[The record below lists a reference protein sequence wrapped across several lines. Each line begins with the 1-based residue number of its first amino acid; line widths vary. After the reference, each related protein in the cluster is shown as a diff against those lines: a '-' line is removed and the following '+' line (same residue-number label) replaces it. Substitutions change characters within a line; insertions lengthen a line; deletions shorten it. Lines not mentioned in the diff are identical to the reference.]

1 MGADSRQK
9 MGAESRQI
17 GRKGEALFWH
27 LAAEWGEHETTPAAM
42 GTDGYLRWPNVLA
55 NRLFVQVK
63 TKRKRGRQTNSL
75 PVTISATHLR
85 DWYSYRPLL
94 ILCVLEEG
102 RAWWK
107 DTAEE
112 EWPQDPR
119 KSKTFRV
126 PLNQPVDATT
136 KDAVQKIALQRPR
149 YLGPG
154 VIGLS
159 APEQSLTGIELVP
172 EELRRLS
179 TPDMLYI
186 LKDIYK
192 EMGQASIVERDGM
205 ALAAARLIHCNL
217 PLFEKVPIE
226 DYLELVRSRLLSTQ
240 QGGRSYTLGALA
252 SLLHPGLN
260 HPFDAAFIEDLEK
273 VAERAVKA
281 GTFVNPEFALII
293 GASLVARFPDKSH
306 LSDHI
311 RDLTQWAVNNPQN
324 SATKQVALLIQRN
337 FEQRETAVTN
347 QLDRGNGIAK
357 HILRPLRQDDEIFAK
372 LEEAIAAAWRVVEST
387 PAAASQQDLS
397 LFNQLTRFQASDLLQ
412 RLRKRRR
419 DRAKLVRYA
428 RQNEI
433 S

>member
-27 LAAEWGEHETTPAAM
+27 LASEWGEHETTPSAV

-63 TKRKRGRQTNSL
+63 TIRKRGRQTNTI
-75 PVTISATHLR
+75 PVRISAVHLR
-85 DWYSYRPLL
+85 DWYAYRPLL
-94 ILCVLEEG
+94 VVCVLDEE

-107 DTAEE
+107 DTAEDD
-112 EWPQDPR
+112 WPQDPR
-119 KSKTFRV
+119 KSKTFHI
-126 PLNQPVDATT
+126 PLNQPVDVTT

-154 VIGLS
+154 VIGHS

-179 TPDMLYI
+179 APDMLHI

-192 EMGQASIVERDGM
+192 EMRLASIVERDGM

-226 DYLELVRSRLLSTQ
+226 DYLELVRSRLLSIQ

-260 HPFDAAFIEDLEK
+260 HPFDGAFVDDLEK
-273 VAERAVKA
+273 VVERAVKA

-306 LSDHI
+306 LSDRI
-311 RDLTQWAVNNPQN
+311 RDLTQWAVTNPQN
-324 SATKQVALLIQRN
+324 FAIKQVALLLQRN
-337 FEQRETAVTN
+337 FEQRETVVTN
-347 QLDRGNGIAK
+347 QLDSGNGIAK

-372 LEEAIAAAWRVVEST
+372 LEEAIAAAWRIVDST
-387 PAAASQQDLS
+387 PAGASKKDLS

-412 RLRKRRR
+412 RLKRRR
-419 DRAKLVRYA
+419 
-428 RQNEI
+428 
-433 S
+433 

>member
-27 LAAEWGEHETTPAAM
+27 LASEWGEHETTPAAM

-63 TKRKRGRQTNSL
+63 TIRKRGRQTESL
-75 PVTISATHLR
+75 PVTISAVHLR
-85 DWYSYRPLL
+85 DWYAHRPLL
-94 ILCVLEEG
+94 VLCVLEEG

-112 EWPQDPR
+112 DWPQNPI

-126 PLNQPVDATT
+126 PLSQPVDATT
-136 KDAVQKIALQRPR
+136 KDAVQKTALQRPR

-159 APEQSLTGIELVP
+159 GREQSLTGIELVP
-172 EELRRLS
+172 EELRKLS
-179 TPDMLYI
+179 APDMLYI
-186 LKDIYK
+186 LKDIYE
-192 EMGQASIVERDGM
+192 EMRQNSTSIVERDGM

-260 HPFDAAFIEDLEK
+260 HPFDAAFVDDLEK
-273 VAERAVKA
+273 VVERAVKA
-281 GTFVNPEFALII
+281 GTFVNPEFALIV

-311 RDLTQWAVNNPQN
+311 RDLTLWAVNNPQN
-324 SATKQVALLIQRN
+324 SAIRRIALLLQRN
-337 FEQRETAVTN
+337 FEQRESPVTN
-347 QLDRGNGIAK
+347 QLDPGNGIAK

-372 LEEAIAAAWRVVEST
+372 LEEAIAAAWRVVDST
-387 PAAASQQDLS
+387 PAGASQQDLR

-412 RLRKRRR
+412 RLKKRR
-419 DRAKLVRYA
+419 
-428 RQNEI
+428 
-433 S
+433 